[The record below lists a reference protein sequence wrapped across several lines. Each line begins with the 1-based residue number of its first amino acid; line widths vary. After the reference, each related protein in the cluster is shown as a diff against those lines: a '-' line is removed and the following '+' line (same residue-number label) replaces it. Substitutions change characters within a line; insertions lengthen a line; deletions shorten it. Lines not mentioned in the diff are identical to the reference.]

1 MLELLNGIFQF
12 KIADSNEFLY
22 MHKLPDFGGLKY
34 RVGSGMIVNGK
45 I

>member
-1 MLELLNGIFQF
+1 MLQMLNGIFQY

-22 MHKLPDFGGLKY
+22 KHKLPDFGELKN
-34 RVGSGMIVNGK
+34 RVGSGKIVDGE